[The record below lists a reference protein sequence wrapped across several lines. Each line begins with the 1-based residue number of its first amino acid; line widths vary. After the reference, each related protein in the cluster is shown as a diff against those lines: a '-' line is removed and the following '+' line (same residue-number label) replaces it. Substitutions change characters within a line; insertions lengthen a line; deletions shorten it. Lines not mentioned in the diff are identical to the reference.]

1 MKERILSSNEKQI
14 SLVYFWWISVRIF
27 MRKNI
32 VIRFRNFKSRRPHR
46 SFRISKRRDFVRPLN
61 IDGYWRMASDVFRLI
76 RENKKMFASLV
87 LLSALAGVVL
97 IGLMDQNFIS
107 SLQTVADTTN
117 GGNFQG
123 FWGEIGKAG
132 LVMAASFSSGGLV
145 QSPNEAQQLLFFII
159 VSFI

>member
-1 MKERILSSNEKQI
+1 M
-14 SLVYFWWISVRIF
+14 
-27 MRKNI
+27 
-32 VIRFRNFKSRRPHR
+32 
-46 SFRISKRRDFVRPLN
+46 
-61 IDGYWRMASDVFRLI
+61 GDVFGLI

-117 GGNFQG
+117 GGNLQG

-145 QSPNEAQQLLFFII
+145 QSPNEAQQMLFFII
-159 VSFI
+159 VLFIWLASVQICRNLMMVIRILTFVMRCILVVHQLYR